1 MPDSPGP
8 CHRQGRD
15 AGLPAARPARV
26 LGGAK
31 ASVSRPFVLAALW
44 MLIAVLANAAHA
56 RADIFEPTGIS
67 GRAAAQTWLYP
78 ESAVHRHQRAHAS
91 GLALELTAYWEDE
104 EGRSLTLT
112 PYFRYDA
119 GDPERTHAD
128 LREAYLLLYGDVGQ
142 DQWEVRLGVDR
153 VFWGVV
159 EVHSLVDIV
168 NQTDL
173 VEHPNQKTK
182 LGQPMLHATWSGEW
196 GALEFF
202 AMTWHRERT
211 FPGPHGR
218 HRAGLVVAPELT
230 TYESAAERWHLDFA
244 LRYSGTSGPLDV
256 GLSAFDGTS
265 REASLLPTW
274 NGAELVLAPHYE
286 QIRQLGLDGQL
297 TTGPWLLK
305 LETIYRE
312 GARNGRL
319 GPDLQYE
326 EEDYLAF
333 IAGGEYTV
341 HSVWDSDADLVL
353 IAEWTRDE
361 RGRRATNAF
370 ENDVLLGV
378 RLGLNDVQGTEW
390 VLGVLASLDYD
401 SRVLTAEF
409 KRRLSDRWS
418 LHMEASAYVNVDED
432 DPLFEVRGDSFVR
445 ASLDYSF

>member
-1 MPDSPGP
+1 MPDSPGL
-8 CHRQGRD
+8 CHREGRD
-15 AGLPAARPARV
+15 AGLREARRARV
-26 LGGAK
+26 LRKTK
-31 ASVSRPFVLAALW
+31 ADVSRLFVLAGLW
-44 MLIAVLANAAHA
+44 ILISVLANAPATQA
-56 RADIFEPTGIS
+56 GVFDPTEIS
-67 GRAAAQTWLYP
+67 GRVSAQTWLYP
-78 ESAVHRHQRAHAS
+78 ESAIHRHQRSHAS
-91 GLALELTAYWEDE
+91 GLALEPTAYWEDE
-104 EGRSLTLT
+104 EGRSFTLT

-128 LREAYLLLYGDVGQ
+128 LREAYLLLYGDIGQ

-159 EVHSLVDIV
+159 EVRSLVDIV

-173 VEHPNQKTK
+173 VEHHNEKTK
-182 LGQPMLHATWSGEW
+182 LGQPMLHATWSAEW

-211 FPGPHGR
+211 FPGRYGR
-218 HRAGLVVAPELT
+218 HRAGLVVEPKLT
-230 TYESAAERWHLDFA
+230 TYESSAEHWNLDFA
-244 LRYSGTSGPLDV
+244 LRYSGSSGPVDI
-256 GLSAFDGTS
+256 GLSVFDGTS
-265 REASLLPTW
+265 REASLVPTL
-274 NGAELVLAPHYE
+274 NGSELVLAPHYE
-286 QIRQLGLDGQL
+286 QIRQFGLDSQL

-312 GARNGRL
+312 GARNARL

-333 IAGGEYTV
+333 IVGGEYTIY
-341 HSVWDSDADLVL
+341 SFWGSDADLVL

-361 RGRRATNAF
+361 RGRWATNAF
-370 ENDVLLGV
+370 EDDILLGV

-390 VLGVLASLDYD
+390 VFGVLASRDY
-401 SRVLTAEF
+401 SSHVLSAEF

-418 LHMEASAYVNVDED
+418 LHMEASAYLNVDED
-432 DPLFEVRGDSFVR
+432 DPLFEVRGDSFIG